1 MFQSYA
7 ADKSYKDV
15 KKNFRSL
22 KMSLNISDIGM
33 QDTLLE
39 QKKVLASVDTSVFS
53 ESFLKTSEGD
63 LVRFSFAEDM
73 SLSESLNQKMQTQEG
88 DTSQEF
94 GSIARATASYS
105 LNVEGSLNAE
115 ELDAINK
122 LAEEITPLA
131 REFFSSGKLN
141 LDNPS
146 NILDNSLG
154 ALMQLELSLERTVVT
169 TFETKSIKQFLDE
182 ADEITNMEDL
192 PSQLPKLEVDGVRN
206 YPALVQATIESVFK
220 YTEERVPVQDS
231 TPRSLDDLLAYIR
244 DHIGKFFNSSV
255 DIDSLGMESVP
266 NTNSVVD
273 DETSTFALGAERLT
287 LKI

>member
-7 ADKSYKDV
+7 ADRSYKGV

-33 QDTLLE
+33 QETLLE

-105 LNVEGSLNAE
+105 LTVEGSLNAE

-131 REFFSSGKLN
+131 REFFSSEKLN
-141 LDNPS
+141 LDNSS

-220 YTEERVPVQDS
+220 YTEEQVPVQDS

-255 DIDSLGMESVP
+255 DIGSLGMESVP

-273 DETSTFALGAERLT
+273 DETSNFALGTERLT

>member
-53 ESFLKTSEGD
+53 ESNLKTSEGD

-73 SLSESLNQKMQTQEG
+73 SLSESLNQQMQTREG

-105 LNVEGSLNAE
+105 LTVEGSLNAE

-154 ALMQLELSLERTVVT
+154 ALVQLELSLERTVVT

-220 YTEERVPVQDS
+220 YTEERVPVQDL

-255 DIDSLGMESVP
+255 DIGSLGMESVP

-273 DETSTFALGAERLT
+273 DETSTFALGTERLT

>member
-53 ESFLKTSEGD
+53 ESNLKTSEGD
-63 LVRFSFAEDM
+63 LVRFSFTEDM
-73 SLSESLNQKMQTQEG
+73 SLSESLNQQMQTREG

-94 GSIARATASYS
+94 SSIARATASYS
-105 LNVEGSLNAE
+105 LTVEGSLNAE

-131 REFFSSGKLN
+131 REFFSSEKLN

-154 ALMQLELSLERTVVT
+154 ALVQLELSLERTVVT

-220 YTEERVPVQDS
+220 YTEERVPVQDL

-255 DIDSLGMESVP
+255 DIGSLGMESVP

-273 DETSTFALGAERLT
+273 DEASTFALGTERLT

>member
-53 ESFLKTSEGD
+53 ESNLKTSEGD

-73 SLSESLNQKMQTQEG
+73 SLSESLNQQMQTREG

-105 LNVEGSLNAE
+105 LTVEGSLNAE

-131 REFFSSGKLN
+131 REFFSSEKLN

-154 ALMQLELSLERTVVT
+154 ALVQLELSLERTVVT

-220 YTEERVPVQDS
+220 YTEERVPVQDL

-255 DIDSLGMESVP
+255 DIGSLGMESVP

-273 DETSTFALGAERLT
+273 DEASTFALGTERLT